1 MCKFI
6 TKITVPRTLW
16 GLKPLQ
22 GYIRELAAICGVAPE
37 RLLQQDA
44 ITRDDV
50 TAESEW
56 AQKLRDYIFE
66 ARG

>member
-22 GYIRELAAICGVAPE
+22 GYIRELAAICGKAE
-37 RLLQQDA
+37 RNVDLDGKIPVLL
-44 ITRDDV
+44 RYN
-50 TAESEW
+50 
-56 AQKLRDYIFE
+56 KKKRIF
-66 ARG
+66 ASH

>member
-37 RLLQQDA
+37 RLLHVEMH
-44 ITRDDV
+44 DV
-50 TAESEW
+50 MAESEW

>member
-22 GYIRELAAICGVAPE
+22 GYIRELAAICSKAE
-37 RLLQQDA
+37 RNVDLDGKIPVLL
-44 ITRDDV
+44 RYN
-50 TAESEW
+50 
-56 AQKLRDYIFE
+56 KKKRIF
-66 ARG
+66 ASH